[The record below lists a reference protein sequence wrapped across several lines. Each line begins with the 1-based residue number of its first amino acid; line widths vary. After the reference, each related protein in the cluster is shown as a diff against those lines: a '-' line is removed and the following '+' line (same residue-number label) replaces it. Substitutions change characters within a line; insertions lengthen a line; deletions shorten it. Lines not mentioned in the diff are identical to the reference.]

1 MILYH
6 PFWFTI
12 MAEALDAILS
22 KATGISLIVAFEVGH
37 DREVVGRFADDTILF
52 SPIDW
57 EEIAN
62 LSRILGCFK
71 QSSGLKINLSKS
83 VLVG

>member
-1 MILYH
+1 
-6 PFWFTI
+6 

-22 KATGISLIVAFEVGH
+22 KATGISLIMAFEVGH

-52 SPIDW
+52 S
-57 EEIAN
+57 IAN